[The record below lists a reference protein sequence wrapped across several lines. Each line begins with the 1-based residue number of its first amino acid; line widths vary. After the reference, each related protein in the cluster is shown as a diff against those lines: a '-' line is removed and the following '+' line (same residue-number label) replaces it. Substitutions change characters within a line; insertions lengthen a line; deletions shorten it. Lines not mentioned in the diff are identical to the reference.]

1 MAEPPIAPECAP
13 TKRLFFALWPD
24 APLREAIAQAARVAA
39 RGAGVSGK
47 RVHDEKLHL
56 TLAFLGELDAAAEA
70 KAVQAAA
77 TVRAPAFDLALDQ
90 VGSFFRSKVLW
101 VGIREAPAPL
111 TGLSQALRA
120 ALEGAGVAFDPKAL
134 APHVTCFRDA
144 RPPLRPAAIEPLP
157 WPVRDFALVHSA
169 AGQYHV
175 VSQWRLQYV
184 PMYRVKTV
192 QEPGGPE

>member
-1 MAEPPIAPECAP
+1 MA
-13 TKRLFFALWPD
+13 TGRRLFFALWPD
-24 APLREAIAQAARVAA
+24 AALREAIALAARTAA
-39 RGAGVSGK
+39 RAAGITGK

-70 KAVQAAA
+70 EAAQAAA

-101 VGIREAPAPL
+101 VGAHQAPAPL
-111 TGLSQALRA
+111 VELSQTLRTALDS
-120 ALEGAGVAFDPKAL
+120 AGVAFDRKAL
-134 APHVTCFRDA
+134 APHVTCYRDIRSTLKPVA
-144 RPPLRPAAIEPLP
+144 IDPLSWA
-157 WPVRDFALVHSA
+157 VREFALVHSA
-169 AGQYHV
+169 GGQYHV

-192 QEPGGPE
+192 QNQGGPE

>member
-1 MAEPPIAPECAP
+1 MAETPIAAKAAP

-24 APLREAIAQAARVAA
+24 AALREAIAQAARAAA

-70 KAVQAAA
+70 KAAQAAA
-77 TVRAPAFDLALDQ
+77 TVRVPAFDLALDQ

-101 VGIREAPAPL
+101 VGARQAPAPL
-111 TGLSQALRA
+111 VELSQTLRTALD
-120 ALEGAGVAFDPKAL
+120 GAGVAFDRKAL
-134 APHVTCFRDA
+134 APHVTCYRDV
-144 RPPLRPAAIEPLP
+144 RPTPKPAAIDPLS
-157 WPVRDFALVHSA
+157 WAVRDFALVHSA
-169 AGQYHV
+169 GAQYHV

-192 QEPGGPE
+192 QKPGGPE